1 MAPRPN
7 WKGYLKLSLVS
18 CPVALFPATTTS
30 ERVSFRTLNR
40 ATGNRV
46 RRQFVDEQT
55 SEPVE
60 TEDQIK
66 GYEVAKGE
74 FIQIEDDELK
84 SVQIESN
91 HTIDIEQFVPRS
103 DVDQLYLDTPY
114 YLTPTDRVGEEAFA
128 VIRDAMRA
136 EKVVGLARVVLF
148 RRERI
153 LMLEPRAKG
162 IVATSLHFAN
172 EVHAASGLFR
182 RDPRP
187 RAAQADAGARHPH
200 HREDDGHF
208 EPEQFEDRYENA
220 LIELI
225 RSKQK
230 GMPIKPQPTHRQTN
244 VINLMDALR
253 RSVEGAG
260 AEAAKASAPSA
271 SRPRSR
277 RPRKPR
283 PRRRRRKRARRR
295 APRARRAR
303 PGDAGRIHGQ
313 QLASRVPR
321 QARLHAHQG
330 AARSAQAQQRATCSS
345 CTSTPRAAC
354 TTTCAWSSTACS
366 RAGPSPGARAS
377 PGRQAPRGAHRGPS
391 ARLRRVRGPHPRG
404 RVRRRQRDRL
414 GPRALVDRGRP
425 APAAGQGPLVVDLDG
440 SKLKGR
446 WHLVHMKGRDRARQG
461 ELAADQGRGRARDG
475 GRRRPSCWRR
485 SRARSRPGARSRT
498 LARAR

>member
-55 SEPVE
+55 GDPVE
-60 TEDQIK
+60 SEDQIK

-84 SVQIESN
+84 AVQIESN
-91 HTIDIEQFVPRS
+91 HTIDIERFVPRA
-103 DVDQLYLDTPY
+103 DIDELYLDTPY

-136 EKVVGLARVVLF
+136 EKMVGLARVVLF

-162 IVATSLHFAN
+162 IVGTSLHFAN
-172 EVHAASGLFR
+172 EVHAASGYFDEIPDLELPKQML
-182 RDPRP
+182 DL
-187 RAAQADAGARHPH
+187 AKHIIEKMSGK
-200 HREDDGHF
+200 F
-208 EPEQFEDRYENA
+208 EPAQFEDRYENA

-230 GMPIKPQPTHRQTN
+230 GMPVKPQPTHRQTN

-260 AEAAKASAPSA
+260 ASEERPAAKKPTAKARTTRA
-271 SRPRSR
+271 KAKT
-277 RPRKPR
+277 RK
-283 PRRRRRKRARRR
+283 
-295 APRARRAR
+295 
-303 PGDAGRIHGQ
+303 AG
-313 QLASRVPR
+313 
-321 QARLHAHQG
+321 
-330 AARSAQAQQRATCSS
+330 
-345 CTSTPRAAC
+345 
-354 TTTCAWSSTACS
+354 
-366 RAGPSPGARAS
+366 
-377 PGRQAPRGAHRGPS
+377 
-391 ARLRRVRGPHPRG
+391 
-404 RVRRRQRDRL
+404 
-414 GPRALVDRGRP
+414 
-425 APAAGQGPLVVDLDG
+425 
-440 SKLKGR
+440 
-446 WHLVHMKGRDRARQG
+446 
-461 ELAADQGRGRARDG
+461 
-475 GRRRPSCWRR
+475 
-485 SRARSRPGARSRT
+485 
-498 LARAR
+498 